1 MHISEGIL
9 SAPVLVTGAAL
20 TAAGTAVGLKK
31 LDYERMATVGM
42 LAAAF
47 FVAALVHVPIGPG
60 SIHLI
65 LNGLLGLL
73 LGWAAFPAI
82 LTALVLQAILFQF
95 GGITTLGVNTFLMA
109 FPAVCAYWLL
119 GPMIRRNGKRAML
132 AAFLA
137 GALAVALSGVIMA
150 AALVSTGEHFIK
162 AAGLVLLAHIPLM
175 VIEGLI
181 TVFVIGFLKKVQP
194 ELLHMGES
202 LR

>member
-1 MHISEGIL
+1 MHNSEGIL

-109 FPAVCAYWLL
+109 FPAVCAYWVL
-119 GPMIRRNGKRAML
+119 GPMVGGKGTRAVV

-137 GALAVALSGVIMA
+137 GALAVALSGLIMA
-150 AALVSTGEHFIK
+150 AALISTGEHFLK
-162 AAGLVLLAHIPLM
+162 AASMVLVAHVPLM
-175 VIEGLI
+175 AIEGLV

-194 ELLHMGES
+194 ELLKMGGS
-202 LR
+202 

>member
-119 GPMIRRNGKRAML
+119 GPMVRGKGTRAVV

-137 GALAVALSGVIMA
+137 GALAVALSGLIMA
-150 AALVSTGEHFIK
+150 AALISTGEHFLK
-162 AAGLVLLAHIPLM
+162 AASMVLVAHVPLM
-175 VIEGLI
+175 AIEGLV

-194 ELLHMGES
+194 ELLKMGGS
-202 LR
+202 